1 MKIGFFIIPNNYL
14 LKKSLQKEKNIF
26 QKKFKKQFFVDHPI
40 HITLCTFYI
49 RKNNLKK
56 IKNLVFD
63 NFNNLKIKTSKIS
76 LFKNDPVKNYNT
88 IILSVRKNK
97 NLVDLQKKT
106 MNIAKN
112 SRIRQSS
119 NNKFVNV
126 YGYPFYGEKWKAHLT
141 ISSIH
146 TKFLND
152 CYLKKL
158 QNKKVSY
165 DIDVKDLYVYHIDK
179 NFHRKIF
186 KIKL

>member
-1 MKIGFFIIPNNYL
+1 
-14 LKKSLQKEKNIF
+14 
-26 QKKFKKQFFVDHPI
+26 
-40 HITLCTFYI
+40 
-49 RKNNLKK
+49 
-56 IKNLVFD
+56 
-63 NFNNLKIKTSKIS
+63 
-76 LFKNDPVKNYNT
+76 
-88 IILSVRKNK
+88 
-97 NLVDLQKKT
+97 